1 MIKERITLLRSLF
14 TEYNID
20 GYIIPSNDKY
30 MSEYVP
36 DYAKR
41 LEYITGFTGSNGMVI
56 ICKDVALFF
65 TDGRYLEQANKE
77 LDLELFKIFDL
88 KDISTLNKDNSE
100 RFRQDEFK
108 GEPAECILQSQDLQN
123 SLVSNFL
130 NYVVGYDSELFTYP
144 AISNLKFKFQKI
156 NGNLVDKIWHNQLL
170 EPNSKVYLHDIEFA
184 GSSHLEKI
192 KQCRKTLDSLCR
204 VNDNKQGWHHATVSA
219 LVILDS
225 SSICWLLNLRSS
237 DVAYTP
243 LMFAKVILTST
254 KLYLFIAPSRIDADI
269 INARP
274 EITILPEK
282 EFEKILRDSE
292 NIFIDANIASVYI
305 MDLISDKKVHKITD
319 PCLIQK
325 ACKNEIEIKYAID
338 FHIKDAVAL
347 CEFFADL
354 FQCHPCESVDPGKD
368 SIRNDTITEYTIGLK
383 LTEYRAKQ
391 EGYVSDSFPTICG
404 FQENSAIIHYRADPK
419 TAKKIIEQG
428 ILLIDSGGQYRGA
441 TTDITRTIVIGT
453 PTDEQKKR
461 YTQVLKGHIALAR
474 AKFPKNIVVGANLD
488 ILARQYLWQEM
499 LDYPHSTGHGVGSFL
514 SVHEGPQS
522 INLRNKTVLKAGMI
536 LSNEPGFYIPGK
548 YGIRIENLMY
558 VKENSG
564 WLEFETLSLVPYASK
579 LIDVKLLNIDEIN
592 YIKEYYNKIRDK
604 IYDLLSTQA
613 RNWLNNEINLFLQ
626 SLL

>member
-1 MIKERITLLRSLF
+1 MTKIRINLLRNLF

-56 ICKDVALFF
+56 IYKDSALFF

-77 LDLELFKIFDL
+77 LDLEVFKVFDL
-88 KDISTLNKDNSE
+88 KDISNFSKDI
-100 RFRQDEFK
+100 K
-108 GEPAECILQSQDLQN
+108 I
-123 SLVSNFL
+123 
-130 NYVVGYDSELFTYP
+130 GYDPELFTYP
-144 AISNLKFKFQKI
+144 AISNLKFNFQKI
-156 NGNLVDKIWHNQLL
+156 NGNLVDKIWHNQPS
-170 EPNSKVYLHDIEFA
+170 EPNSKVYLHDIKFA
-184 GSSHLEKI
+184 GVSYTDKI
-192 KQCRKTLDSLCR
+192 SKCREILSLSLDPA
-204 VNDNKQGWHHATVSA
+204 VKPQDDTEQYA
-219 LVILDS
+219 LIILDS
-225 SSICWLLNLRSS
+225 SSICWLLNLRAS
-237 DVAYTP
+237 DVVYTP

-254 KLYLFIAPSRIDADI
+254 QLYLFINPTRIDAKI

-274 EITILPEK
+274 EITILPEE
-282 EFEKILRDSE
+282 EFENILKSHN
-292 NIFIDANIASVYI
+292 NIFIDDTIASIHI
-305 MDLISDKKVHKITD
+305 MDLIADKKVRKITD
-319 PCLIQK
+319 PCLTLK
-325 ACKNEIEIKYAID
+325 ACKNDVEIKHAID

-354 FQCHPCESVDPGKD
+354 DKNIRHCEETQSVDVAISERD
-368 SIRNDTITEYTIGLK
+368 NEIATHSMNAHNDELTEHTLGLK

-391 EGYVSDSFPTICG
+391 EGYVSDSFSAICG
-404 FQENSAIIHYRADPK
+404 FQKNSAIIHYRAVLES
-419 TAKKIIEQG
+419 AKKIIGQG
-428 ILLIDSGGQYRGA
+428 ILLIDSGGQYQGA

-461 YTQVLKGHIALAR
+461 YTQVLKGHIALAK
-474 AKFPKNIVVGANLD
+474 AIFPKNIIAGANLD

-499 LDYPHSTGHGVGSFL
+499 LDYPHGTGHGVGTFL

-522 INLRNKTVLKAGMI
+522 INIRNKTILKAGMI

-558 VKENSG
+558 VKENNG
-564 WLEFETLSLVPYASK
+564 WLEFETLSLAPYASK

-592 YIKEYYNKIRDK
+592 YIKEYYNKIRAK
-604 IYDLLSTQA
+604 IYDLLSPQA
-613 RNWLNNEINLFLQ
+613 RDWLNNEINLFLQ